1 MKKTTNK
8 ENFQKLLTFIPE
20 EETELVEFVTKQIE
34 TLDKRAEARRTA
46 NAEKNTEN
54 KELAYKVFDSMEE
67 GKTYTAT
74 DLANMN
80 GLTTSKV
87 SNLLKMLDELGEVK
101 REVIKRRPYFSIN

>member
-20 EETELVEFVTKQIE
+20 EETERVEFVTKQIE

-54 KELAYKVFDSMEE
+54 KELAYKVFD
-67 GKTYTAT
+67 TA
-74 DLANMN
+74 DNVVVVNPERELLVEFN
-80 GLTTSKV
+80 GRKFRI
-87 SNLLKMLDELGEVK
+87 LLSAP
-101 REVIKRRPYFSIN
+101 RT